1 MTGAENM
8 AVDEAMLNAAE
19 FGGLFMPTLRL
30 YSWSSTVVS
39 IGYLQDAS
47 PFDACGV
54 PLVRRITGG
63 RAILHDR
70 EITYSIIAP
79 TDLPVF
85 AGGISGAYS
94 VIARRIAEALC
105 DIGVP
110 AVFSSEIASK
120 RAVKSHA
127 CFYAPS
133 RYEIMV
139 GGKKI
144 SGSAQRRLKHAFIQ
158 HGSILLDIDA
168 GVYNRVFGNEVLG
181 RTACLSDFFGAGG
194 VKDAEKAFTV
204 NFLKRFSDVLGVCFT
219 RDSLTENEK
228 YLKETLLEKKYSSGS
243 WNLHRQCGAGLP
255 LA

>member
-8 AVDEAMLNAAE
+8 AVDEAMLNSAE
-19 FGGLFMPTLRL
+19 FGGPFTPALRL
-30 YSWSSTVVS
+30 YSWSSPVVS

-70 EITYSIIAP
+70 EITYSVIAP
-79 TDLPVF
+79 TDLPFF
-85 AGGISGAYS
+85 AGGITGAYS
-94 VIARRIAEALC
+94 VIARCIAEALC
-105 DIGVP
+105 YIGVP
-110 AVFSSEIASK
+110 AVFSSERTSE
-120 RAVKSHA
+120 RVVKSPA

-133 RYEIMV
+133 RYEITA

-158 HGSILLDIDA
+158 HGSILLDIDKNA
-168 GVYNRVFGNEVLG
+168 YRRVFGNEVLE
-181 RTACLSDFFGAGG
+181 RTACIGDFLGAGG
-194 VKDAEKAFTV
+194 VKNAEKAFTV
-204 NFLKRFSDVLGVCFT
+204 NFLKRFSDVSGVCFT
-219 RDSLTENEK
+219 RDALTENEK